1 MRDFA
6 GQMIDLPVFA
16 FDPVSRLNALW
27 NDAKAANPLSKAMDE
42 EEYPI
47 RSALP
52 QSGDCDEP
60 LNGLLA

>member
-1 MRDFA
+1 MA
-6 GQMIDLPVFA
+6 LHAEAVN
-16 FDPVSRLNALW
+16 PVSRLNALW
-27 NDAKAANPLSKAMDE
+27 NDAKAAKPLSKAMGE

-60 LNGLLA
+60 LNRLLA